1 MRTKGDDH
9 QLKKLLIVRQI
20 LLVSTLLNVQKIVI
34 SLCNWSKNSPDLSN
48 QSDSNPKDKGCQ
60 PSASADNP
68 NLDLDYSGYHK
79 NPIQ

>member
-20 LLVSTLLNVQKIVI
+20 LLVSTLLNVQRIAI

-48 QSDSNPKDKGCQ
+48 QSDWKPKGKGFK

-68 NLDLDYSGYHK
+68 YLDLDYSGYHK
-79 NPIQ
+79 TLIQ